1 MVLPSEIKED
11 RKLIHTAM
19 IAPGSLLLN
28 FIIAAQYTVQYLLI
42 STRQMLASDMQPPV
56 TP

>member
-19 IAPGSLLLN
+19 IAQGSLPLN
-28 FIIAAQYTVQYLLI
+28 FIATHYTVQYLLI
-42 STRQMLASDMQPPV
+42 STQQMLASDVQPPV